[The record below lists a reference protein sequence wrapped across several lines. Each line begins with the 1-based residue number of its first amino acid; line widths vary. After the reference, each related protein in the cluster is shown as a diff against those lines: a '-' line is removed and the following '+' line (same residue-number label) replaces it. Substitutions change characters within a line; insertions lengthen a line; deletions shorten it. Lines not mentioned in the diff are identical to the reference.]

1 MIEQFLKLL
10 GIRRE
15 HSRDDPRRPPS
26 SLREA
31 IRPNTS
37 RPPPQTAGGK
47 SPPPAANRQVRE
59 DADNDT
65 DKLETLSI
73 VDDSMSGSGEE
84 TGFDPYNTGQF
95 DRTKNW
101 ERHF

>member
-1 MIEQFLKLL
+1 MIERLLNLL

-15 HSRDDPRRPPS
+15 HSRDDSRHPPS

-31 IRPNTS
+31 IRPNMS
-37 RPPPQTAGGK
+37 RPPPQAAGGK
-47 SPPPAANRQVRE
+47 SPPPAPNRQVRE
-59 DADNDT
+59 DADNH
-65 DKLETLSI
+65 ETLSI
-73 VDDSMSGSGEE
+73 VDDSMTDSGEE
-84 TGFDPYNTGQF
+84 MGFDPYNTGQF